1 MFKIKAA
8 SEVPGAKQRVI
19 VGSPDHTSPDIV
31 FATEFSRD
39 IILSMNS
46 VVLRVALLNSKELL
60 EKFLKLKIVDI
71 TLPETVVNKPKP
83 EKVIKTKEKVKGV
96 KELEWK

>member
-19 VGSPDHTSPDIV
+19 VGSPDHTYPDIV

-60 EKFLKLKIVDI
+60 EKFLKLKIVDL